1 MSINVLK
8 RSDRP
13 FVTNT
18 LKVLGFFRIGRGS
31 AWAAVVG
38 SRVIW
43 CIARIIHL
51 VSIVAIFHT
60 QDIDIYGVII
70 VIHELFSLVDDVLSR
85 YNRSSTSS
93 QKGVSTSA
101 NGAMQLAH
109 SGAQTAHRWD
119 DDIAS
124 RHERIDLLM
133 SINVLKRSSYSFSLC
148 AVAPERA

>member
-31 AWAAVVG
+31 AWVAVVG

-43 CIARIIHL
+43 CMARIIHL
-51 VSIVAIFHT
+51 LSIVAIFHT
-60 QDIDIYGVII
+60 QNIDIYGVII
-70 VIHELFSLVDDVLSR
+70 VIHELFSLIDDVLSR
-85 YNRSSTSS
+85 YNRSSVSS
-93 QKGVSTSA
+93 QTGVAPSTD
-101 NGAMQLAH
+101 GDIQLAH
-109 SGAQTAHRWD
+109 SGAPTAHRSD

-124 RHERIDLLM
+124 RHERIDILM
-133 SINVLKRSSYSFSLC
+133 SINVLKRSI
-148 AVAPERA
+148 APLFHYVR